1 MFLVGRAG
9 FEPAT
14 NGLKVHERQY
24 LPTLIATDRIN
35 TNQQLT
41 SIALDMRTVRALID
55 IPQNWGFL
63 ATWWLHGTAV

>member
-24 LPTLIATDRIN
+24 LPTLIAADKIN
-35 TNQQLT
+35 PNQQLA
-41 SIALDMRTVRALID
+41 SVALDACTVRALID

-63 ATWWLHGTAV
+63 ATWWLHGPAV